1 MKIYITMIFSFSA
14 GHRLY
19 DPNFSDEDNYKIYGK
34 CSNPTGHG
42 HNYKLAVTIYGEVH
56 PIKGVIINYED
67 LRNIVY
73 DNLLK
78 YIDHKNLNTDVK
90 FLEGINPT
98 AENLCL
104 KFWDILS
111 KVLPDGMLNAIK
123 LYESDK
129 QGVSC
134 KG

>member
-1 MKIYITMIFSFSA
+1 MEIYLTIVFSFAA

-19 DPNFSDEDNYKIYGK
+19 DPNLSDEENYKIYGK
-34 CSNPTGHG
+34 CSNPSGHG
-42 HNYKLAVTIYGEVH
+42 HNYKLAVTVSGEADPV
-56 PIKGVIINYED
+56 KGVIINHED
-67 LRNIVY
+67 FKNIVY

-78 YIDHKNLNTDVK
+78 YIDHKNLNSDVK
-90 FLEGINPT
+90 FLENVNPT
-98 AENLCL
+98 AENLCI

-111 KVLPDGMLNAIK
+111 EALPEGMLNEVK

-129 QGVSC
+129 QWVSC